1 MRNYEYKKQGGKLIG
16 VSFNYVNNIFFDVKI
31 YGDFFIF
38 PEDSIEI
45 LERSIEGKN
54 YYEICLCIDDFF
66 SSEIKSYGIKPKDI
80 KELFKGVLNDK

>member
-16 VSFNYVNNIFFDVKI
+16 ISFNYINNIFSDVKI

-54 YYEICLCIDDFF
+54 YSEICLCINNFF
-66 SSEIKSYGIKPKDI
+66 SSEIKFYGIKPEDI
-80 KELFKGVLNDK
+80 KELFKGALNDK